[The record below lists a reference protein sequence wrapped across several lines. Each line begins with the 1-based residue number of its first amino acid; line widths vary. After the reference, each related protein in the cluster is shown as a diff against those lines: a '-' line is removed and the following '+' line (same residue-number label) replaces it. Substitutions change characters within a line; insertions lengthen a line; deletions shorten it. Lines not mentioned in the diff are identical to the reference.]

1 MIPPNPGPRQRN
13 AAATRAAILESAR
26 RHFARESYE
35 NVGLREISRDAGV
48 DPALVSRYFGNKES
62 LFREAVRHEGEPML
76 AGISRDRLAAHMT
89 SLVLDDDLPGAAMDV
104 RIDQLMM
111 LLRSASSPKASQIIR
126 ETIDEDILRPI
137 AAELG
142 GDDAELCGSLCLA
155 IMMGLGI
162 LRSAM
167 ELGPLRQVDRE
178 RLRVRVQALMEAG
191 LDCATDI
198 KRQPK

>member
-1 MIPPNPGPRQRN
+1 MISPNPGVRQRN
-13 AAATRAAILESAR
+13 AAATRAAILDSAR

-48 DPALVSRYFGNKES
+48 DPALVARYFGNKES

-76 AGISRDRLAAHMT
+76 AGVPRDKLAERLT
-89 SLVLDDDLPGAAMDV
+89 SLVLDDDAPGAPMEV
-104 RIDQLMM
+104 KIDQLMM

-126 ETIDEDILRPI
+126 DTIDEDFLRPI
-137 AAELG
+137 AKELG
-142 GDDAELCGSLCLA
+142 GEDAELSGGLSLA
-155 IMMGLGI
+155 VMMGLGI

-167 ELGPLRQVDRE
+167 EFGPLRDVDLE
-178 RLRVRVQALMEAG
+178 RLRSRVHALMETA